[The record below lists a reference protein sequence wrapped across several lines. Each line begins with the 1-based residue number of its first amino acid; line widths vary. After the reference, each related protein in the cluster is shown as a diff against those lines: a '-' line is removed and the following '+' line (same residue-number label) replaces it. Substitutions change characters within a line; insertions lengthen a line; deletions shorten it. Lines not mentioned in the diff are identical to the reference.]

1 MNIKKA
7 ERDFGI
13 GVIGTGKYLPADV
26 ITNEELERN
35 TGIKQHEIVAKTGI
49 ISRRRAAKD
58 EVLSDMAVKAAIDAI
73 SMAGISPLEIGLILT
88 CTFTGDYVYPAV
100 SCRIQEKLGAINAGA
115 FDLMANCTG
124 FQIGLSVAS
133 DKMKQNPQLKY
144 SLVIGAALQTRFID
158 PTNKDTAIYFGD
170 GVGAAILSQV
180 PEGYGI
186 LSTDILSNGRAFD
199 SVRLRGGGSSY
210 PLNKNNIDMGLQFY
224 DIVGVEVWKQ
234 VVQNLPKSMARA
246 AENIGIEVGNIDFFI
261 FHQANLRLLEFLM
274 AKMKRPLSDTCINVE
289 KYGNTADASQAIT
302 LCDAVNGN
310 ALKRGD
316 LVAIAGVG
324 AGFIFGTTILKWY

>member
-1 MNIKKA
+1 
-7 ERDFGI
+7 
-13 GVIGTGKYLPADV
+13 
-26 ITNEELERN
+26 
-35 TGIKQHEIVAKTGI
+35 
-49 ISRRRAAKD
+49 
-58 EVLSDMAVKAAIDAI
+58 
-73 SMAGISPLEIGLILT
+73 
-88 CTFTGDYVYPAV
+88 
-100 SCRIQEKLGAINAGA
+100 
-115 FDLMANCTG
+115 
-124 FQIGLSVAS
+124 
-133 DKMKQNPQLKY
+133 
-144 SLVIGAALQTRFID
+144 
-158 PTNKDTAIYFGD
+158 
-170 GVGAAILSQV
+170 
-180 PEGYGI
+180 
-186 LSTDILSNGRAFD
+186 
-199 SVRLRGGGSSY
+199 
-210 PLNKNNIDMGLQFY
+210 MGLQFY